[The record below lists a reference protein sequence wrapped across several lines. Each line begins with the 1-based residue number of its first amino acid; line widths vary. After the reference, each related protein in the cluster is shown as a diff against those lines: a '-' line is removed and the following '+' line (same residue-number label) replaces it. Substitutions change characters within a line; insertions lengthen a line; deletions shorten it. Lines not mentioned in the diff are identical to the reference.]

1 MQIGLDMIPMFQ
13 AKEEELQAKHS
24 KLKGLRQEIEGYMEE
39 NGIGKIRYAQPQ
51 HITHFMNRPRM
62 ALKK

>member
-1 MQIGLDMIPMFQ
+1 MFQ